1 MRLYGSSENN
11 KRRRKELEKKIEEER
26 KKKAQTSEEKR
37 EDFKE
42 RIRGQQNPDDTI
54 FVLKKGD
61 KVLGYSK
68 TPGFFSDSE
77 DIDGGELP
85 LDYYG
90 NMGLEGTQR

>member
-26 KKKAQTSEEKR
+26 KKKAQDSEGKR
-37 EDFKE
+37 KAFKE
-42 RIRGQQNPDDTI
+42 EIRGQQKPDDMM

-61 KVLGYSK
+61 EVLGYSK
-68 TPGFFSDSE
+68 TPGFLSDSE
-77 DIDGGELP
+77 DINVGELP

-90 NMGLEGTQR
+90 NMGIERD

>member
-11 KRRRKELEKKIEEER
+11 KRRREELDKKIEEE
-26 KKKAQTSEEKR
+26 KAQTSEEKR
-37 EDFKE
+37 KDFKE

-54 FVLKKGD
+54 FVLKEGD

-68 TPGFFSDSE
+68 TPGFFSDSK
-77 DIDGGELP
+77 DIDVGELP

-90 NMGLEGTQR
+90 NMGLEGEQR

>member
-1 MRLYGSSENN
+1 MRLYGPSKNWKKSME
-11 KRRRKELEKKIEEER
+11 KIDKKIEEER

-37 EDFKE
+37 KDFKKE
-42 RIRGQQNPDDTI
+42 ISAQQNLDDTM

-61 KVLGYSK
+61 EVLGYGK

-77 DIDGGELP
+77 DIDVGELP

-90 NMGLEGTQR
+90 NMGIERD